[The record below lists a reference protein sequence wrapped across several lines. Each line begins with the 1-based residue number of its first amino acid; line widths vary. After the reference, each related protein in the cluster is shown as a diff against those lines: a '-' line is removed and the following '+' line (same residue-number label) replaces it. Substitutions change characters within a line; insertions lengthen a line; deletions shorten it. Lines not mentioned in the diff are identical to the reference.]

1 MVPLLLGVLV
11 TTQHYIATQRLDDM
25 ESSHTA
31 VGWYEVINYSEK
43 LPNKRSLSEIEIYI
57 CFFSDMKN
65 KNRVKNFMKIAN
77 LFIHKMKY
85 NSSSIILTQEK
96 NNHEQHKNDEGLF

>member
-1 MVPLLLGVLV
+1 
-11 TTQHYIATQRLDDM
+11 
-25 ESSHTA
+25 
-31 VGWYEVINYSEK
+31 
-43 LPNKRSLSEIEIYI
+43 
-57 CFFSDMKN
+57 MKN